1 MRCRVDFNFW
11 EWWRLKPPWERK
23 GRYELGMLETDEV
36 VEQGESLT
44 SADRSDPADTE
55 VAVDGDRVLM
65 AQTPRYD
72 R

>member
-1 MRCRVDFNFW
+1 
-11 EWWRLKPPWERK
+11 
-23 GRYELGMLETDEV
+23 MLETDEV
-36 VEQGESLT
+36 VGQGGSLT